1 MFVGIQP
8 PEGNPLTLH
17 TIGVD
22 TSWVVISRTSGYIA
36 TLSIVTPYHAG
47 AKWFHI
53 LTPQLQLFWL
63 HLVFITFIF
72 ITF

>member
-22 TSWVVISRTSGYIA
+22 TSGVVISHTSGYIA

-47 AKWFHI
+47 AK
-53 LTPQLQLFWL
+53 
-63 HLVFITFIF
+63 
-72 ITF
+72 